1 MRGHGTRRALLLFG
15 VSSVCVLTHGGSLFS
30 SEESLQLVQP
40 VQLKCIC
47 ILCCTRTTSHNPHAL
62 QDDAHSIVGSVSAGV
77 HEIAPNGRS
86 QHSGRQADW
95 RYPFLHANRIL
106 QTCKHSQPVALTE
119 KGIHGDAD
127 RRTYTYKATTNV
139 DGLNESDGGTP
150 RSASDQNHGSPKAV
164 TGKHGGRASGRRRL

>member
-1 MRGHGTRRALLLFG
+1 M
-15 VSSVCVLTHGGSLFS
+15 
-30 SEESLQLVQP
+30 
-40 VQLKCIC
+40 
-47 ILCCTRTTSHNPHAL
+47 
-62 QDDAHSIVGSVSAGV
+62 
-77 HEIAPNGRS
+77 
-86 QHSGRQADW
+86 
-95 RYPFLHANRIL
+95 HANRIL

-164 TGKHGGRASGRRRL
+164 TGKHGGGRVDDDAFDEADGVVPTGATKGR